1 MNNALIKIKNLD
13 DELDFN
19 KIIKPQN
26 LLNSLNESKKIGK
39 NLQFKINENGKFIIK
54 KKYDISTFSFL
65 VKNAERFTEN
75 ELAYLTKYMETYS
88 RNDIIILYS
97 IELILFL
104 KLFKER
110 NITTE
115 ELYFYFKKLDYIPEK
130 TFNYLSFKLKKKK
143 KIKKQGFKKN
153 TNILQT
159 NKNSYEFP
167 RDYKTLKQQK
177 IKSLLQYLELPLVE
191 LPKYKDNQNVIFFLK
206 TIIQIKEE
214 LNLKKF
220 NFSLRIKKIR
230 MKKHGM
236 YIINTN
242 SIIIDPRHPDVFIHE
257 LGHYIYE
264 NSLAFTFNNKRY
276 YPSLFKHEIKKF
288 KKQNKFKIEKSN
300 LETHTDESEIFSI
313 WFEQKVKEKFIL

>member
-1 MNNALIKIKNLD
+1 MNNALIKTKHLD
-13 DELDFN
+13 YELDFN

-26 LLNSLNESKKIGK
+26 LLNNLNGVKKIGK
-39 NLQFKINENGKFIIK
+39 NLQFKINEDGKFIIE
-54 KKYDISTFSFL
+54 KKYDLYVFIFL
-65 VKNAERFTEN
+65 VKKAEQLTDK
-75 ELAYLTKYMETYS
+75 ELSYLTEYMESYS

-97 IELILFL
+97 IELILLL
-104 KLFKER
+104 KLFKEEK
-110 NITTE
+110 ITIE
-115 ELYFYFKKLDYIPEK
+115 ELYSNLKKLDYIPNN
-130 TFNYLSFKLKKKK
+130 TLNYLSIKLKEKNKVN
-143 KIKKQGFKKN
+143 KQSFKKN

-167 RDYKTLKQQK
+167 KDYKTLKQK
-177 IKSLLQYLELPLVE
+177 TIKSLLQHLNLPLVE

-313 WFEQKVKEKFIL
+313 WFEKKVKEKFIL